1 MSPCLSETTVYEDCG
16 CSTHKF
22 HCPNN
27 CHNRKTPLGCRQG
40 MNYLY
45 GETCESCK
53 NKKKQ

>member
-16 CSTHKF
+16 GSTHKF